1 MDSRGGHW
9 GLWRLGALFGGA
21 VGLLEGLRTIWP
33 AVVWPDRAVLELWCS
48 VALGGVAGG
57 VLFVA
62 SARAPGV
69 STSGGAQPTRS
80 PWAFVREVLRF
91 ADAVAGA
98 SLLGFVLWAGVLPFT
113 GVNLRALL
121 ATALVAALVALIRRT
136 ARPPLPPA
144 GLAGL
149 VFGIALWWIAPWM
162 GLDRIQA
169 RLQSGDGKPPPP
181 VNILSEARP
190 PNLLLVVLDTV
201 RADRVTPYDYDR
213 DTTPCL
219 TRLAS
224 EGMLFEQAISAAPW
238 TLPSHSSIF
247 TGQFPS
253 VHRTTRDHQF
263 LNRSIPTLAER
274 LRERGYDTVGFSANP
289 FVSPF
294 NGLQRGFR
302 DFTMVGGVAE
312 PTQDP
317 FRRHAVFGALL
328 SWLGD
333 PEPLPDKGG
342 GLENRMARRWLDDHM
357 RTTPRRPFFMF
368 VNYLEAHL
376 PYAPAAGPRTR
387 FAPGPVRPLIAPLV
401 TQSFSVFALYRMIA
415 LASSMQPDD
424 YRQISD
430 YYDAS
435 VASDDA
441 RLEELIQDFE
451 RRGLLDDTVV
461 IVTSDHGENLGEHGG
476 LLDHVLSVH
485 QTLLHVPLI
494 VRHPASFP
502 KGLRYRG
509 VVSTVS
515 IFPTLLEEAGATPA
529 AGWPPA
535 VPSLPRTLATP
546 PPPFVVSEYE
556 LPIVEMTGLAEVAPE
571 RDVEEFAVRQRAI
584 QDGRHKLIVRSD
596 GGESFFDLARD
607 PGERMPLPDSDAA
620 AAPLRAALATWVA
633 SLPMPVEQQQADH
646 RAVDPETLRSLR
658 ALGYVR

>member
-1 MDSRGGHW
+1 
-9 GLWRLGALFGGA
+9 
-21 VGLLEGLRTIWP
+21 
-33 AVVWPDRAVLELWCS
+33 
-48 VALGGVAGG
+48 
-57 VLFVA
+57 
-62 SARAPGV
+62 
-69 STSGGAQPTRS
+69 
-80 PWAFVREVLRF
+80 
-91 ADAVAGA
+91 
-98 SLLGFVLWAGVLPFT
+98 
-113 GVNLRALL
+113 
-121 ATALVAALVALIRRT
+121 
-136 ARPPLPPA
+136 
-144 GLAGL
+144 
-149 VFGIALWWIAPWM
+149 
-162 GLDRIQA
+162 
-169 RLQSGDGKPPPP
+169 
-181 VNILSEARP
+181 
-190 PNLLLVVLDTV
+190 LLLVVLDTL

-219 TRLAS
+219 ARLAN

-253 VHRTTRDHQF
+253 VHNATRGHLF

-289 FVSPF
+289 FVSPVF
-294 NGLQRGFR
+294 GLQRGFE
-302 DFTMVGGVAE
+302 DFAVVSPLAGASD
-312 PTQDP
+312 DP
-317 FRRHAVFGALL
+317 FRRHTVFGVVL
-328 SWLGD
+328 SWFGD
-333 PEPLPDKGG
+333 PDPLPNKGG
-342 GLENRMARRWLDDHM
+342 GLENRMARRWLDAHM
-357 RTTPRRPFFMF
+357 RTAPRRPFFMF

-376 PYAPAAGPRTR
+376 PYAPAAGPRAR

-401 TQSFSVFALYRMIA
+401 TRSYSVLALFRLIA
-415 LASSMQPDD
+415 FASSVSPDD
-424 YRQISD
+424 YRQLSD

-461 IVTSDHGENLGEHGG
+461 IVTSDHGENLGEHG

-535 VPSLPRTLATP
+535 VPSLPHTLATP

-556 LPIVEMTGLAEVAPE
+556 LPVAEMTELANAAPGT
-571 RDVEEFAVRQRAI
+571 DALQFAVRQRAI

-620 AAPLRAALATWVA
+620 AVPLRAALGTWIA
-633 SLPMPVEQQQADH
+633 SLPKHVEQADH
-646 RAVDPETLRSLR
+646 REVDSEALRSLR